1 MLENIFNLEMLIIS
15 VGLYLIGSIPFA
27 IISAKLFNLPDP
39 RSFGS
44 KNPGATNV
52 LRSGNKY
59 AAFLTLVGDGLKGL
73 IPVLF
78 LMETTIPVYQ
88 IYLLSFFLLV
98 GHTFPVTLNFKGGK
112 GVATSI
118 GILLSLNPIVAALL
132 ISFIFSIGE
141 ILDANFTLIT
151 RYDFF
156 IIVYLAI
163 FASAATF
170 LLIQYAAIKLPSVKV
185 MAHTYLTP
193 SWVIVW
199 YILMGN
205 EGPSASDYIGIFF
218 TIIALFLLLKE
229 QTKI

>member
-132 ISFIFSIGE
+132 IITWLLTYYIFKVSGLSALIG
-141 ILDANFTLIT
+141 
-151 RYDFF
+151 
-156 IIVYLAI
+156 
-163 FASAATF
+163 
-170 LLIQYAAIKLPSVKV
+170 
-185 MAHTYLTP
+185 
-193 SWVIVW
+193 
-199 YILMGN
+199 
-205 EGPSASDYIGIFF
+205 
-218 TIIALFLLLKE
+218 FLLLPLFMFIASAEIYMVAVSFANVFFIFMTHKKNIVNFLSDE
-229 QTKI
+229 S

>member
-1 MLENIFNLEMLIIS
+1 MLENITNLEMIVIS
-15 VGLYLIGSIPFA
+15 AVLYLIGSIPFA

-132 ISFIFSIGE
+132 IITWLLTYYIFKVSGLSALIG
-141 ILDANFTLIT
+141 
-151 RYDFF
+151 
-156 IIVYLAI
+156 
-163 FASAATF
+163 
-170 LLIQYAAIKLPSVKV
+170 
-185 MAHTYLTP
+185 
-193 SWVIVW
+193 
-199 YILMGN
+199 
-205 EGPSASDYIGIFF
+205 
-218 TIIALFLLLKE
+218 FLLLPLFMFIASAEIYMVAISFANVFFIFMTHKKNIVNFLSDE
-229 QTKI
+229 S

>member
-132 ISFIFSIGE
+132 IITWLLTYYIFKVSGLSALIG
-141 ILDANFTLIT
+141 
-151 RYDFF
+151 
-156 IIVYLAI
+156 
-163 FASAATF
+163 
-170 LLIQYAAIKLPSVKV
+170 
-185 MAHTYLTP
+185 
-193 SWVIVW
+193 
-199 YILMGN
+199 
-205 EGPSASDYIGIFF
+205 
-218 TIIALFLLLKE
+218 FLLLPLFMFIASAEIYMVAISFANVFFIFMTHKKNIVNFLSDE
-229 QTKI
+229 S

>member
-118 GILLSLNPIVAALL
+118 GILLSLNPIVASLL
-132 ISFIFSIGE
+132 IITWLLTYYIFKVSGLSALIG
-141 ILDANFTLIT
+141 
-151 RYDFF
+151 
-156 IIVYLAI
+156 
-163 FASAATF
+163 
-170 LLIQYAAIKLPSVKV
+170 
-185 MAHTYLTP
+185 
-193 SWVIVW
+193 
-199 YILMGN
+199 
-205 EGPSASDYIGIFF
+205 
-218 TIIALFLLLKE
+218 FLLLPLFMFIASAEIYMVAISFANVFFIFMTHKKNIVNFLSDE
-229 QTKI
+229 S

>member
-88 IYLLSFFLLV
+88 IFLLSFFLLV

-132 ISFIFSIGE
+132 IITWLLTYYIFKVSGLSALIG
-141 ILDANFTLIT
+141 
-151 RYDFF
+151 
-156 IIVYLAI
+156 
-163 FASAATF
+163 
-170 LLIQYAAIKLPSVKV
+170 
-185 MAHTYLTP
+185 
-193 SWVIVW
+193 
-199 YILMGN
+199 
-205 EGPSASDYIGIFF
+205 
-218 TIIALFLLLKE
+218 FLLLPLFMFIASAEIYMVAISFANVFFIFMTHKKNIVNFLSDE
-229 QTKI
+229 S

>member
-132 ISFIFSIGE
+132 IITWLLTYYIFKVSGLSALIGFLLLPLFMFIASAEIYMVAISF
-141 ILDANFTLIT
+141 ANV
-151 RYDFF
+151 FF
-156 IIVYLAI
+156 IIKKTL
-163 FASAATF
+163 
-170 LLIQYAAIKLPSVKV
+170 
-185 MAHTYLTP
+185 
-193 SWVIVW
+193 
-199 YILMGN
+199 
-205 EGPSASDYIGIFF
+205 
-218 TIIALFLLLKE
+218 
-229 QTKI
+229 